1 MTDEKLDQPRNITL
15 LPYQMQS
22 GESIKQENQSDIQVY
37 KEILLEKFALAKR
50 AEEYEILIDLRQK
63 LHELDR
69 KERQLNYTQ
78 QSAEVQLQKAQEKDI
93 FQRNQQMAASVF
105 SVGIG
110 VLLIQTVPL
119 AGLLFLILGLAKPL
133 GYSLGEIGDFLDGL
147 KGFSKDSNEVL
158 YNGKDKDNQ
167 SEEQKNG
174 RS

>member
-37 KEILLEKFALAKR
+37 KEILVEKFALAKTP
-50 AEEYEILIDLRQK
+50 EDSEKVIEMRQK
-63 LHELDR
+63 IHELER

-93 FQRNQQMAASVF
+93 FQRNQQMVASFF

-110 VLLIQTVPL
+110 VLLIQSVPL
-119 AGLLFLILGLAKPL
+119 AGSLFLILGLAKPL

-147 KGFSKDSNEVL
+147 KGFSKDSNELL

>member
-1 MTDEKLDQPRNITL
+1 MIE
-15 LPYQMQS
+15 
-22 GESIKQENQSDIQVY
+22 
-37 KEILLEKFALAKR
+37 
-50 AEEYEILIDLRQK
+50 LRQEI
-63 LHELDR
+63 HELER
-69 KERQLNYTQ
+69 KERQLNYIQ

-93 FQRNQQMAASVF
+93 FQRNQQMVASVF

-147 KGFSKDSNEVL
+147 RGFSKDSNELL

-174 RS
+174 R